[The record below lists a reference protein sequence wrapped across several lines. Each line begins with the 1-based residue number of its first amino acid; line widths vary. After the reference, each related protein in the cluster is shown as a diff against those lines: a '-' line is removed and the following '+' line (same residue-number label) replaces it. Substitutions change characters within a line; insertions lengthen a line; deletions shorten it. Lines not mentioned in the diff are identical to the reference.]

1 MVQQAATGS
10 AYVTSVLLAGLHS
23 PGSWMIH
30 SKRRTVFSTV
40 VVSLRNDDGVIS
52 GISLSSVLAL
62 FPTAMLKA
70 GNAAWTWNLAQ
81 SVVAQYIRPR
91 IKGQSGSVP

>member
-1 MVQQAATGS
+1 
-10 AYVTSVLLAGLHS
+10 
-23 PGSWMIH
+23 MIH

-62 FPTAMLKA
+62 FPTAMLKTRECSLDLEF
-70 GNAAWTWNLAQ
+70 GLSLWSHNT
-81 SVVAQYIRPR
+81 
-91 IKGQSGSVP
+91 SGLERKASQVRSSNGCQAFCARLVCG